1 MMILDMATG
10 EVERPIERREPLTIG
25 RDEYRAP
32 EPVAALQEMAVSEA
46 ETRQPDA
53 GVLAGLDIAAF
64 VDAQR

>member
-1 MMILDMATG
+1 MMILDMVTG
-10 EVERPIERREPLTIG
+10 EVEQAVERREPETIAG
-25 RDEYRAP
+25 DEYRDPA
-32 EPVAALQEMAVSEA
+32 PVAALQEVAVSGA